1 MQPSPLQELIF
12 NTHDIILLATIY
24 QSILFALLIF
34 LAKRNRQTSDYYLI
48 GFLLAQAAIPLHL
61 LINYGDGFR
70 LIALNVSPNLFK
82 LFEIAYWLEA
92 PLLLWYIRSL
102 VYREYKWS
110 RVDLLFLVP
119 VASYITYTIVDF
131 YLLDHSIKYEMFR
144 DNISVRGSLSEHIFL
159 GFVREALRVVFG
171 VMCLI
176 DIRHC
181 RQQIR
186 NRYSNVDEIDLGW
199 LNFLVGAFLLIRIWA
214 LLVAVAV
221 IAKAHL
227 NIDVSVSSMGLIGN
241 YTTFVLVIA
250 LIFFSLMSS
259 SLFEGVES
267 PNEIVKLEAEREKSE
282 IDLSLANKVEQY
294 MAERKPFLANILTLE
309 QLANQLEIPTRTLS
323 HIINHHFKHNFFEFI
338 NQYRVEEAKR
348 ILADPE
354 QVNKTM
360 IEVMADCGFNSKA
373 TFNTFFKK
381 LSGMTPSQYRA
392 GKSQSLKSQL

>member
-34 LAKRNRQTSDYYLI
+34 LARHKRQRSDYYLI

-70 LIALNVSPNLFK
+70 LIALEVSPNLFK

-92 PLLLWYIRSL
+92 PLLLWYVRSL

-110 RVDLLFLVP
+110 RVDLLFLAP
-119 VASYITYTIVDF
+119 VAIYLLYVATDF
-131 YLLDHSIKYEMFR
+131 YLLDHDIKHDMLR
-144 DNISVRGSLSEHIFL
+144 DNVSARGSFTQHLLF
-159 GFVREALRVVFG
+159 GFGREILRMAFG
-171 VMCLI
+171 IMCLI

-186 NRYSNVDEIDLGW
+186 NRYSNVDDIDLGW
-199 LNFLVGAFLLIRIWA
+199 LNFLVGAFLLVRVWA
-214 LLVAVAV
+214 VLVAVAV
-221 IAKAHL
+221 IASADL
-227 NIDVSVSSMGLIGN
+227 NININFGTMGLIGN
-241 YTTFVLVIA
+241 YTTFILVSA

-259 SLFEGVES
+259 SLFEGVDS
-267 PNEIVKLEAEREKSE
+267 PKEVVKIEAERDKSD
-282 IDLSLANKVEQY
+282 INLSLASKVENY
-294 MAERKPFLANILTLE
+294 MADHKPFLANILTLE
-309 QLANQLEIPTRTLS
+309 QLATQLKIPPRTLS
-323 HIINHHFKHNFFEFI
+323 HIINHHFKYNFFEFV
-338 NQYRVEEAKR
+338 NRYRVEEAKR

-354 QVNKTM
+354 QTNKTM

-381 LSGMTPSQYRA
+381 LAGMTPSQYRA
-392 GKSQSLKSQL
+392 SKSDLPKS